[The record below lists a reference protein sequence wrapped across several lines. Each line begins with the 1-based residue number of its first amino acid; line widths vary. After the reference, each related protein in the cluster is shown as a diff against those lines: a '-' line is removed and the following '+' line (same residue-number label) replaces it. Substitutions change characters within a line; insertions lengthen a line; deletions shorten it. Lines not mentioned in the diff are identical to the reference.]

1 MTDLNL
7 ILAQAAADGGGSTL
21 VFIFGT
27 MLVFYFFIMRPQ
39 LKKQKE
45 ARKFRENIAKGD
57 KVVTVGGI
65 HGKVLDVNDKT
76 AILQVAKGEIRVDLA
91 GISSDGAADGE
102 AAGAA
107 DGEAARG
114 KQAVDLNKTANGPTY
129 RTTPKKQRNPF
140 RPRRSSTPWPMC
152 NASIATRRGTTL
164 RSVP

>member
-76 AILQVAKGEIRVDLA
+76 AVLQVAKGEIRVDLA

-102 AAGAA
+102 AIKNAG
-107 DGEAARG
+107 
-114 KQAVDLNKTANGPTY
+114 
-129 RTTPKKQRNPF
+129 
-140 RPRRSSTPWPMC
+140 
-152 NASIATRRGTTL
+152 
-164 RSVP
+164 

>member
-45 ARKFRENIAKGD
+45 ARKFRENIAKGH

-102 AAGAA
+102 AIKNAG
-107 DGEAARG
+107 
-114 KQAVDLNKTANGPTY
+114 
-129 RTTPKKQRNPF
+129 
-140 RPRRSSTPWPMC
+140 
-152 NASIATRRGTTL
+152 
-164 RSVP
+164 

>member
-27 MLVFYFFIMRPQ
+27 MLVFYVFIRRPQ

-76 AILQVAKGEIRVDLA
+76 ATLQVAKGEIRVDLA

-102 AAGAA
+102 AIKNAG
-107 DGEAARG
+107 
-114 KQAVDLNKTANGPTY
+114 
-129 RTTPKKQRNPF
+129 
-140 RPRRSSTPWPMC
+140 
-152 NASIATRRGTTL
+152 
-164 RSVP
+164 